1 MTDTALLLLLSVFC
15 LKSFFTL
22 SENQTEDSR
31 LVPFMDD
38 ELNNDT
44 FIFTV
49 LLILKYS

>member
-1 MTDTALLLLLSVFC
+1 MSDTALLLLLSVFC

-31 LVPFMDD
+31 LAPFMDD
-38 ELNNDT
+38 ELNDT